1 LCWPHERRDALPASG
16 RARLLGG
23 GRDPGGLARS
33 CNSVRSAQRLDLGK
47 GRLVSGSPWLQRSR
61 PRTEFAPE
69 SSSSLIRSYCWCGSP
84 HRPRPER
91 GKALLPG
98 LPAGPGARSASL
110 ADAGWSQAA
119 TAVLAWSLQ
128 SGGPTYRLHVP
139 EPRFPV
145 PSFLI
150 RWEERPEQ
158 PHERLG
164 MNRLADEQSPL
175 R

>member
-1 LCWPHERRDALPASG
+1 LSGAWAVISRPSGCFCSAPGRVRIRLGHHTLERGTAIPVTGFSGAEEIGPGAMPSRAQLALSHRRLFRSWRSCGLPLRHHRERTEALP
-16 RARLLGG
+16 
-23 GRDPGGLARS
+23 
-33 CNSVRSAQRLDLGK
+33 
-47 GRLVSGSPWLQRSR
+47 
-61 PRTEFAPE
+61 
-69 SSSSLIRSYCWCGSP
+69 CGT
-84 HRPRPER
+84 
-91 GKALLPG
+91 
-98 LPAGPGARSASL
+98 PAGQVARSASL

-150 RWEERPEQ
+150 RREERPEQ